1 MIPLGFWYTFMKW
14 YPSLLERAGRLKL
27 SWWSSIW
34 LSCAAFG
41 ELVWPVVT
49 WWLGLG
55 LGFISECWSGIKW
68 DPRSRVYVIILVI
81 SVIISCFIWR
91 VVFSGF
97 SFDFRSSLIYSH
109 FSVFC
114 SRTDLIICPRS
125 QKDPHFVQLYL
136 VNTSLFAYEKP
147 FLLAHL
153 KAEVFTHFD
162 SLKIPSGHYHFKR
175 VRW

>member
-1 MIPLGFWYTFMKW
+1 MILLGFWYTFMKW
-14 YPSLLERAGRLKL
+14 YPSSLIHVLALRLSEWGSDKTGFL
-27 SWWSSIW
+27 
-34 LSCAAFG
+34 AFG

-49 WWLGLG
+49 WWLG

-81 SVIISCFIWR
+81 TVIISCFIWR

-147 FLLAHL
+147 FLLAYL
-153 KAEVFTHFD
+153 KAKVFTHFD
-162 SLKIPSGHYHFKR
+162 SLKIPSGYYHSKR
-175 VRW
+175 VRR